1 MVEKNGVGRIPDAE
15 EAEMDVATRAR
26 RGLQLFSRAAAP
38 RLSETTMQ
46 RSTSLDEP
54 AREALPEFYAGGGS
68 VIKLLFGDPDG
79 ADDGGVSL
87 VRVRFGPSYPLP
99 RHSHSVDCLYYVVS
113 GEVRM
118 GKRIVR
124 SGEGF
129 FVPADAPYGYTAG
142 AEGVELLEFRAK
154 SVFDSQIH
162 ESRAGWARVL
172 EGVRANRDRWA
183 AAAPS
188 YE

>member
-1 MVEKNGVGRIPDAE
+1 MAVG
-15 EAEMDVATRAR
+15 TRAR
-26 RGLQLFSRAAAP
+26 RGFRFFNRGEAP

-54 AREALPEFYAGGGS
+54 ALQALPEFYAGGGS
-68 VIKLLFGDPDG
+68 LIRVLFGAPDG
-79 ADDGGVSL
+79 PDDGGLSL
-87 VRVRFGPSYPLP
+87 VWVRFGPEYPLP

-113 GEVRM
+113 GDVRM
-118 GKRIVR
+118 GKRTVR
-124 SGEGF
+124 AGDGF

-183 AAAPS
+183 AEARLH
-188 YE
+188 E